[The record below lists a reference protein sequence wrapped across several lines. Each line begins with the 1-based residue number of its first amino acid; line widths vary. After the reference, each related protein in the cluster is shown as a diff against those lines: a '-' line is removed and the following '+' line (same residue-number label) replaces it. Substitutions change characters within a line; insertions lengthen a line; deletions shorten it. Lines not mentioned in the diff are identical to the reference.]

1 MDENSSKEIRGNV
14 TITGRTSSCPCEEEI
29 LQMLPGLLHGK
40 LGVAPSVPE
49 QVGAYTRSYF
59 VGGCELSP
67 HANGRIV
74 SWFAVPT
81 NEEKNTQLLSLSVR

>member
-1 MDENSSKEIRGNV
+1 M
-14 TITGRTSSCPCEEEI
+14 
-29 LQMLPGLLHGK
+29 
-40 LGVAPSVPE
+40 APSVPE